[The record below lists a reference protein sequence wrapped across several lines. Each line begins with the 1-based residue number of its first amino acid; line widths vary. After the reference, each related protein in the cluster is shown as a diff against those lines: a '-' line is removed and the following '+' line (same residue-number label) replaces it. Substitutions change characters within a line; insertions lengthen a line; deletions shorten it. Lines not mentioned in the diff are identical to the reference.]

1 MSNTLE
7 IRASTLTRPPRID
20 LSRFLPRRSR
30 SSSRSIILDHCTLS
44 LHPGGVQAGKQRIA
58 HNGNH
63 KLQKPPSAV
72 EDSCGVLTER
82 RHMKV
87 RTEAASEVVDV
98 RRLALS
104 SAGAA
109 GAPPPR
115 RKLCRLGGGYARGQ
129 GRRSGSGAMTSSR
142 NSRRNESER
151 TTFTCERCSVHGT
164 TKRFLCEQ
172 SGIRFDGNCKQ
183 SHFRWR
189 RRVYATSRC
198 ATSRRK
204 RLDIRRNRRIYVT
217 VINKRKIPEKC
228 RLQLLRPA
236 ESRGDVARTP
246 PQKIRCI
253 AEIFCTNWRVR

>member
-104 SAGAA
+104 SAGA
-109 GAPPPR
+109 PPPR
-115 RKLCRLGGGYARGQ
+115 GKLVSTRGRLRKGTRQEKRIW
-129 GRRSGSGAMTSSR
+129 SDDV
-142 NSRRNESER
+142 ESQ
-151 TTFTCERCSVHGT
+151 F
-164 TKRFLCEQ
+164 Q
-172 SGIRFDGNCKQ
+172 
-183 SHFRWR
+183 
-189 RRVYATSRC
+189 
-198 ATSRRK
+198 
-204 RLDIRRNRRIYVT
+204 
-217 VINKRKIPEKC
+217 
-228 RLQLLRPA
+228 A
-236 ESRGDVARTP
+236 E
-246 PQKIRCI
+246 
-253 AEIFCTNWRVR
+253 

>member
-115 RKLCRLGGGYARGQ
+115 RKLLSTRGRLRKG
-129 GRRSGSGAMTSSR
+129 
-142 NSRRNESER
+142 
-151 TTFTCERCSVHGT
+151 
-164 TKRFLCEQ
+164 KRQE
-172 SGIRFDGNCKQ
+172 
-183 SHFRWR
+183 
-189 RRVYATSRC
+189 
-198 ATSRRK
+198 K
-204 RLDIRRNRRIYVT
+204 RIW
-217 VINKRKIPEKC
+217 
-228 RLQLLRPA
+228 
-236 ESRGDVARTP
+236 SGDVES
-246 PQKIRCI
+246 QFQ
-253 AEIFCTNWRVR
+253 AE